1 MSDLFDGHVPLMRP
15 WMGDEEIEAI
25 AQVIRSGWVS
35 QGPKVAEFE
44 NAVAAFVGTKYA
56 VATNACTTA
65 LHLALRISGVK
76 YGDEVICP
84 SLTCMATANAI
95 HMAGA
100 EPRFA
105 DVAERTFNIDAA
117 SIEESITPRTTAILA
132 VHQIGLPVEIEQI
145 RAVAER
151 RGLILIEDG
160 ACSLGATYKGR
171 QVGGL
176 GSPTSFSFHP
186 RKMITSGEGG
196 MITTDDE
203 HLAEQ
208 ARILRSTGA
217 SVSDLARHQAKG
229 VLVQHYDD
237 TGYNYRLTDLQAAL
251 GLVQMKKID
260 EMLAQRAAQARRY
273 DRAIAEMEHVSPPF
287 VPEHM
292 THSYS
297 SYQITLEP
305 GCAVS
310 RNELLEIM
318 AASGVS
324 CRIGIQPL
332 HFEPFYREKLSGLKL
347 PVTED
352 AAARTIFLPIFP
364 GMTEAEQERVIDV
377 LRRAVKPSCIA
388 GEK

>member
-1 MSDLFDGHVPLMRP
+1 MSELFDGHVPLMRP

-44 NAVAAFVGTKYA
+44 AAVAKFVGTKYA

-65 LHLALRISGVK
+65 LHLALRINGVG

-95 HMAGA
+95 HMGGA

-105 DVAERTFNIDAA
+105 DVSPRIFNIDPQ
-117 SIEESITPRTTAILA
+117 SIEASITPRTKAILA
-132 VHQIGLPVEIEQI
+132 VHQIGLPVEIEAI
-145 RAVAER
+145 RAVAEKHN
-151 RGLILIEDG
+151 LVLIEDG
-160 ACSLGATYKGR
+160 ACSLGATFKGR

-176 GSPTSFSFHP
+176 GAPTSFSFHP

-203 HLAEQ
+203 ALAEK

-217 SVSDLARHQAKG
+217 SVSDLARHQARG
-229 VLVQHYDD
+229 VLVQVYED

-260 EMLAQRAAQARRY
+260 QMLAQRAAQAKIY
-273 DRAIAEMEHVSPPF
+273 DAALSQMEHVLPPF

-297 SYQITLEP
+297 SYQITLAP
-305 GCAVS
+305 GCPIS
-310 RNELLEIM
+310 RNELLETM
-318 AASGVS
+318 AAGAIS

-332 HFEPFYREKLSGLKL
+332 HFEPFYKEKLKDLHL

-352 AAARTIFLPIFP
+352 AAATTMFLPIFP
-364 GMTEAEQERVIDV
+364 GMTEAEQERVIAV
-377 LRRAVKPSCIA
+377 LRKATQKA
-388 GEK
+388 ALTK